1 MERVLRPT
9 PLYLSS
15 MNLHSFRHIFWLMC
29 ASICSTLVW
38 GQTPQGSLPKEITQ
52 WEKAQWLARPL
63 DISNPSI
70 LRGIPT
76 PPPGNNLRTAAE
88 WEEIEV
94 LTITWEMYRGQ
105 PTFPCILKQIASAA
119 TQECR
124 VVVFS
129 ENVSQ
134 TTSYLSSNNCG
145 GAVLMDSVD
154 VVDAA
159 YNSIWIRDYGANTV
173 YTEYNDGR
181 VLVDWLYNRP
191 RPDDDAIPDALA
203 EHMGLDLYSAIE
215 GSDALMA
222 TGGNWMSDGHGTGF
236 SSELILD
243 ENSGGNSWWTV
254 YPDHSESE
262 IDGIMSDYHGID
274 TYVKM
279 DNLPYDGIHHIDMHM
294 KLLDESTLL
303 VSEYPAGVADGP
315 QIEANLQYV
324 LSNFTTKWGTPFNV
338 IRIPSPPE
346 YGDGYPNQGGD
357 YLTYSNATFVNN
369 TILLPTYYQQYDT
382 TAIRLWEEAMPG
394 YNVVGIDCDSQGEDL
409 IRLSGAIHCIT
420 HSVGVADPLM
430 ISHLPLS
437 DTEDVDND
445 RAVRA
450 DISHRSGIATA
461 TMSWSIGPDGP
472 WTEVPMAEVDAN
484 DLFATYEASIP
495 ALPVGTKVHY
505 FVSAEANSGKSGS
518 RPMPAPEGWWSYKV
532 VGASLGLDEA
542 NATSPWR
549 ALYPN
554 PAKAMTCL
562 ELNMPKPTAC
572 QVTLHNSL
580 GQQVRMLHEGVLPQ
594 GTQRLFLDA
603 SSLASGPYLVTLTTV
618 HGTRWTERLMVQE

>member
-1 MERVLRPT
+1 MKPSSSLLLLFGLLLPVLGWSQRLDD
-9 PLYLSS
+9 PLTHGADPREVQFYET
-15 MNLHSFRHIFWLMC
+15 HSFD
-29 ASICSTLVW
+29 APVT
-38 GQTPQGSLPKEITQ
+38 
-52 WEKAQWLARPL
+52 
-63 DISNPSI
+63 
-70 LRGIPT
+70 RGETT
-76 PPPGNNLRTAAE
+76 PPAFDNLRTMAE

-94 LTITWEMYRGQ
+94 LCVGWEGYSA
-105 PTFPCILKQIASAA
+105 IEKQIVVNAA
-119 TQECR
+119 QEC
-124 VVVFS
+124 
-129 ENVSQ
+129 NVIIL
-134 TTSYLSSNNCG
+134 TSYASDVEDYLTSNNNG
-145 GAVLMDSVD
+145 GP
-154 VVDAA
+154 AA
-159 YNSIWIRDYGANTV
+159 SLDNITIIDNPMNTVWIRDYGPNTV
-173 YTEYNDGR
+173 YGNGVDDR
-181 VLVDWLYNRP
+181 LIVDWIYNRP
-191 RPDDDAIPDALA
+191 RPDDDASPQVIADEL
-203 EHMGLDLYSAIE
+203 GIDLYETTAE
-215 GSDALMA
+215 PYDLMN
-222 TGGNWMSDGHGTGF
+222 TGGNFMSDGFGTGF
-236 SSELILD
+236 ASNLIVD
-243 ENSGGNSWWTV
+243 ENSGGNTWWGTQ
-254 YPDHSESE
+254 YPDQSVEE
-262 IDGIMSDYHGID
+262 IEGILADFMGLH
-274 TYVKM
+274 TYVRM
-279 DNLPYDGIHHIDMHM
+279 ENLPYDGIHHIDMHM

-382 TAIRLWEEAMPG
+382 TAIRIWEEAMPG

-461 TMSWSIGPDGP
+461 TMSWSTGPDGP
-472 WTEVPMAEVDAN
+472 WTELPMAEVDAN

-532 VGASLGLDEA
+532 VGPSLGLDEA
-542 NATSPWR
+542 NATAPWR

-580 GQQVRMLHEGVLPQ
+580 GQQVRILHDGVLPQ

-603 SSLASGPYLVTLTTV
+603 SSLASGPYLVTLTTA